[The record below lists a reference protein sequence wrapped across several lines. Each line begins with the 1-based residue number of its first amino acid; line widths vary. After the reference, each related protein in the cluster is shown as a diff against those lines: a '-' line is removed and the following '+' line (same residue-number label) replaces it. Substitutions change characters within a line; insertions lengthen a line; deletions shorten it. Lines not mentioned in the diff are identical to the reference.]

1 MKNISERLQK
11 ILCNESIRNIIY
23 NTILL
28 SFNSKDKM
36 TDYFELKGSKLPQL
50 LEDIETSIE
59 FINIIQNPTLFIIEK
74 EDSHVEKEDSHV
86 EKEDSHVEKEIS
98 LFVNKCKLSFRHYFN
113 MAEGFVVNPSGL
125 YKYDLLTNKDA
136 KTASL
141 TLTRNDGEF
150 INIAFNKEVFDSLL
164 NFLNEQENT
173 INNIFK

>member
-59 FINIIQNPTLFIIEK
+59 FINIIQNPTLFII
-74 EDSHVEKEDSHV
+74 